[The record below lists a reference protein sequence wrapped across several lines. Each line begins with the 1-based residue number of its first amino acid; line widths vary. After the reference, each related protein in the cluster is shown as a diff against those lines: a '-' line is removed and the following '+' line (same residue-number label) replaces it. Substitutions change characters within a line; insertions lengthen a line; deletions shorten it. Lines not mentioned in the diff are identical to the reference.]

1 VLLPAGRLVLV
12 GVRHVRGREP
22 AHGRDP
28 AVTRRLALLSVASI
42 GTVGAL
48 VWYLVAVARLALGY
62 ERNGW
67 VVQGGWLGVR
77 LLGLAAVVAA
87 AALVE
92 RLRQLR
98 RARQPLAHG
107 VVGHAVLWGTCAA
120 CAALLVVLAYWGVYQ
135 LGI

>member
-1 VLLPAGRLVLV
+1 
-12 GVRHVRGREP
+12 VRARAP

-28 AVTRRLALLSVASI
+28 AVARRLALLSVAAI

-67 VVQGGWLGVR
+67 VVQGGWIAVR
-77 LLGLAAVVAA
+77 VLGLAAVLAA

-98 RARQPLAHG
+98 QARQPLAHG